1 MMLALQIVAWF
12 MFWAV
17 FMSLV
22 EHQVHAK
29 LMHRKPKF
37 FLFRN
42 LRART
47 KIFTSHSL
55 EHHVQYREE
64 FHDEPLPPGEDRGI
78 RLNPR
83 EGLIESLPLALVLSP
98 FTTIGAIMFPIVVV
112 LHHLTWNF
120 VHLEMHQ
127 PKGRFFGNTRLF
139 KKLARHHYL
148 HHRYPAKNFNVFLL
162 VGDYVFG
169 TMAKPTAA
177 DWAEMRRQGLTDDV
191 PATPVSDEQPT
202 RAAA

>member
-12 MFWAV
+12 VGLSML
-17 FMSLV
+17 MSLV

-47 KIFTSHSL
+47 QIFTSHSL
-55 EHHVQYREE
+55 EHHVQYRQE

-78 RLNPR
+78 RLNLR
-83 EGLIESLPLALVLSP
+83 EGLIESLPIALVLSL
-98 FTTIGAIMFPIVVV
+98 FTTIGAMMFPIVVV

-127 PKGRFFGNTRLF
+127 PKGRFFGKSRLF
-139 KKLARHHYL
+139 KQLARHHYL

-162 VGDYVFG
+162 IGDYVFG
-169 TMAKPTAA
+169 TMAKPTAE

-191 PATPVSDEQPT
+191 PAAPVSDEKPT